1 VIKFVWCTGDDTS
14 TKVMFVSFLSN
25 AVVNYVANYT
35 LDAVDSMFL
44 TGSVIK
50 KHWIVCVHTEHGTG
64 ILTALDVEDVTINS
78 LIYLITS
85 LIECFISDS
94 VYIYLQYNLQYSNK

>member
-1 VIKFVWCTGDDTS
+1 
-14 TKVMFVSFLSN
+14 MFVSFLSN